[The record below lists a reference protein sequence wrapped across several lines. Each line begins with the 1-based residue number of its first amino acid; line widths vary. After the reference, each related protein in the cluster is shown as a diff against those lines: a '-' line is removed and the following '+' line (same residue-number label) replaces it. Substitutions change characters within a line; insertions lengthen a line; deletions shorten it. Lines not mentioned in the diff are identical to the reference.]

1 MHEAVNRHYWRKIR
15 ILLRLILILLG
26 LWPGSSG
33 PALARDDTARFAEKV
48 NLALRRTAH
57 QLLTAN
63 GDSTTRIPP
72 VQQSNE
78 STFVLRLNHLFDYDK
93 LPQLLQESLERQGI
107 RRAYDVA
114 VLDCAQGTLQLGYSW
129 ADLQTEEGVAC
140 HGRQQE
146 PGCYQL
152 RVSFYSDA
160 PAAAARPAWWLMS
173 VGTLLTA
180 LGYLAWRRTR
190 RTSTAPPPENPAERS
205 SSQVP
210 FGGSLWDTA
219 TFRLVSGESTY
230 HLTYREAKLLT
241 LLVSYPNQVLERDF
255 ILKTVWE
262 DEGVVVGRSLD
273 VFISRLRK
281 MLRNDP
287 KLSLVAVHGLGYRLE
302 VLS

>member
-1 MHEAVNRHYWRKIR
+1 M
-15 ILLRLILILLG
+15 LRLILVLLG
-26 LWPGSSG
+26 VWPGG
-33 PALARDDTARFAEKV
+33 TDRALARDDTARFAEKV

-63 GDSTTRIPP
+63 GDSTTRILP
-72 VQQSNE
+72 VQQPDE
-78 STFVLRLNHLFDYDK
+78 GTFVLRLNDLFDYDQ
-93 LPQLLQESLERQGI
+93 LPQLLQESLELHGI
-107 RRAYDVA
+107 HRAYDVA
-114 VLDCAQGTLQLGYSW
+114 VLDCSRGTLQLGYSW
-129 ADLQTEEGVAC
+129 ADLHSKDGVPC
-140 HGRQQE
+140 HGRQKE

-152 RVSFYSDA
+152 RVSFYSSA
-160 PAAAARPAWWLMS
+160 QTATTRTFWWLMPL
-173 VGTLLTA
+173 GTLLTA

-190 RTSTAPPPENPAERS
+190 REPSPPLDNPNPAQPS
-205 SSQVP
+205 TSQVP

-219 TFRLVSGESTY
+219 TYRLVSGESTY

-241 LLVSYPNQVLERDF
+241 LLVSHPNQVLERDF

-262 DEGVVVGRSLD
+262 DEGVIVGRSLD
-273 VFISRLRK
+273 VFVSRLRK